1 MSINSSSQLSTK
13 IKPKILLALIIIL
26 LAAFILRVNQNASQS
41 FWNDEA
47 EQILAAL
54 NPTFSGM
61 IKIINSQVM
70 SMPLDFVI
78 TRLMT
83 NISLSETILRLPSA
97 IWGTLAILFFF
108 LFTTAFF
115 QNYRHKE
122 TLALT
127 ASAIFALTPFQIYYA
142 QEVRFYAALT
152 FFFWL
157 ISWLIL
163 RVFYTSGRKEF
174 AILVIA
180 SIVGVYFHP
189 YVLLAFLLGG
199 IGIFGKQ
206 LGLKDANGHKL
217 HLMSKP
223 TLLIL
228 VAGLLAVGA
237 FGLWFVTAEPNTD
250 VVRQN
255 LMRFS
260 ENIYTPLSEA
270 FGWEPMSNYT
280 LPQRSIWEYFLIFS
294 TIVSLPLLLLKKE
307 LTSKLLFL
315 IAFLHFGALVLVGL
329 TAIKG
334 YWLSSRQFVHLAP
347 ISYLLVALVLDEI
360 GNWLLRILAT
370 PEDTHSRIISSS
382 ILIRTLIIAIVFLFA
397 LPRIS
402 LYYNSGRG
410 NSREIMQKLV
420 SLPTDNIV
428 LVVDPNYDTRVYKLY
443 SDYYLQHKAIQII
456 NLSQLN
462 DLGIDKA
469 SEKIFYALPQ
479 NWSGRPFNE
488 SNYQPLLKP
497 AHFYDIDRVLWG
509 VSGN

>member
-26 LAAFILRVNQNASQS
+26 LAAFILRVNQNSSQG

-61 IKIINSQVM
+61 IKSINSQIM
-70 SMPLDFVI
+70 AMPLDYVI

-83 NISLSETILRLPSA
+83 NVSMSETILRLPSA

-115 QNYRHKE
+115 QTYRHKE

-163 RVFYTSGRKEF
+163 RVFYTSGSKEF

-180 SIVGVYFHP
+180 SILGVYFHP

-199 IGIFGKQ
+199 AIGIFGKQ
-206 LGLKDANGHKL
+206 LGLKDANGHGL
-217 HLMSKP
+217 HLLSKS

-237 FGLWFVTAEPNTD
+237 FGLWFVFTEPRTGGNRYD
-250 VVRQN
+250 
-255 LMRFS
+255 LLRFS

-270 FGWEPMSNYT
+270 FGWEPRSNYI
-280 LPQRSIWEYFLIFS
+280 QRSIWEYFLIIS
-294 TIVSLPLLLLKKE
+294 TILSLPLILLKKE
-307 LTSKLLFL
+307 LTSKFLLL
-315 IAFLHFGALVLVGL
+315 IALLHFGALVLVGL

-334 YWLSSRQFVHLAP
+334 YWLSSRQFIHLAP
-347 ISYLLVALVLDEI
+347 FSYLLVALVLDEI
-360 GNWLLRILAT
+360 GNWLVRILPT
-370 PEDTHSRIISSS
+370 TEDTHSRILSSS
-382 ILIRTLIIAIVFLFA
+382 ILIRTLLIAIVFLFA

-402 LYYNSGRG
+402 IYYNSGRG
-410 NSREIMQKLV
+410 NGREIMQKLT
-420 SLPTDNIV
+420 SLPIDNIV
-428 LVVDPNYDTRVYKLY
+428 LVVDPYWDTRVYALY
-443 SDYYLQHKAIQII
+443 SNYYFQHKAILITV
-456 NLSQLN
+456 LGQLN
-462 DLGIDKA
+462 KLGIDKA
-469 SEKIFYALPQ
+469 SKNLFYVLPH
-479 NWSGRPFNE
+479 NYSVLPFDE
-488 SNYQPLLKP
+488 SNYQLLLKP
-497 AHFYDIDRVLWG
+497 TYSSPNDKELWG